1 MKNSIKFKRRIAS
14 VFLYAYLAF
23 VIANAI
29 HFHAYSLLNDQSID
43 NFSNAN
49 SVNSHF
55 LGGNYSFC
63 TLHYFGGTI
72 LDLKYSSNNFSP
84 FLNEREELKL
94 VLSDRFTSKF
104 FFVNNSS
111 RAPPAFS

>member
-1 MKNSIKFKRRIAS
+1 MKNSVKYKKLISSI
-14 VFLYAYLAF
+14 FLYAYLAF
-23 VIANAI
+23 VITNAI
-29 HFHAYSLLNDQSID
+29 HFHAYSLFDDPNYNNSSKS
-43 NFSNAN
+43 NFLI
-49 SVNSHF
+49 SHF
-55 LGGNYSFC
+55 LSGSYSFC
-63 TLHYFGGTI
+63 AISHFSNSI

-104 FFVNNSS
+104 FFAKNSS